1 MTAMNGTETIAVR
14 IVRSMVDAGS
24 IGRIV
29 GSEFCIGEI
38 KDCILLRRGFN
49 DVYEVRLANGDRRI
63 ARLSVLRSRGD
74 ANIEF
79 EVSLLEHLRA
89 EGMAVATAH
98 RTRSGKLAAEVPA
111 PEGSRPLVLFDYLV
125 GEPPGEDVESVR
137 LTGAE
142 LARIHVAA
150 RTYDGPASKYTLDA
164 DHLVSK
170 PLARIQTLKHLD
182 PNLRDDF
189 TTAAATLARS
199 VQGAALT
206 KVVCHGD
213 CHGGN
218 TFINRS
224 ADGKSRAWFFDFDDS
239 GPGYQAYDLA
249 VYLWS
254 RLLQNNLSEPDE
266 KLGAT
271 WNAFLDGYQSVAD
284 IAESDL
290 DAIYTFVAVRQLWL
304 LGEYAGHAAY
314 VGTHNLPGSWFRT
327 MYELLARWQAHPSTS
342 PRSV

>member
-1 MTAMNGTETIAVR
+1 MNVSNGSGTIDVH
-14 IVRSMVDAGS
+14 IVRSMVDARS
-24 IGRIV
+24 IGQILD
-29 GSEFCIGEI
+29 SEFSLGAIE
-38 KDCILLRRGFN
+38 DCILLRRGFN

-63 ARLSVLRSRGD
+63 ARLSALRSRGP

-79 EVSLLEHLRA
+79 EISLLEHLRA
-89 EGMAVATAH
+89 EGTAVATAH

-111 PEGSRPLVLFDYLV
+111 PEGGRPLVLFDSLV
-125 GEPPGEDVESVR
+125 GEPPGEDVENVR

-164 DHLVSK
+164 NHLISK
-170 PLARIQTLKHLD
+170 PLARIQALKHLD

-189 TTAAATLARS
+189 AKAAQTLALGI
-199 VQGAALT
+199 QGVALT

-218 TFINRS
+218 TFISRS
-224 ADGKSRAWFFDFDDS
+224 AEGQSRAWFFDFDDS
-239 GPGYQAYDLA
+239 GPGYLAYDLA

-254 RLLQNNLSEPDE
+254 RLLQGNLSEPDE
-266 KLGAT
+266 KVAT
-271 WNAFLDGYQSVAD
+271 MWSAFLAGYRSVAD
-284 IAESDL
+284 IAEPDL
-290 DAIYTFVAVRQLWL
+290 DAIYTFVAIRQLWL
-304 LGEYAGHAAY
+304 LGEYAGHAMY
-314 VGTHNLPGSWFRT
+314 VGTHNLPGNWFRT

-342 PRSV
+342 QRSV